1 MLSLHSCH
9 TTSSAGSL
17 QGMDVP
23 LLLKEKSLL
32 NHQFPTVTAMNE
44 PPTQFEGL
52 IRCEKGEVRKLSEK
66 GVWPFTDYTDW
77 HRFRLDIPPEYPLK
91 PPIATW
97 LTEISH
103 PNIVPKIPNAVCV
116 SILGEKWD
124 PRLKL
129 ISVVNAL
136 HYLLTDPNPQ
146 SVFDNPRALKAAN
159 VCRSYGFPKMTN
171 VKQNNKQADDIVRF
185 NVVPVPRIPN
195 MTSETGDIIRF
206 DIRSRGH

>member
-1 MLSLHSCH
+1 
-9 TTSSAGSL
+9 
-17 QGMDVP
+17 MDVP

-32 NHQFPTVTAMNE
+32 NHQFPTVAAIND

-52 IRCEKGEVRKLSEK
+52 IRCEKGEVKKLSEK
-66 GVWPFTDYTDW
+66 GVWPFTDYTNW
-77 HRFRLDIPPEYPLK
+77 QRFRLDIPPEYPLK

-97 LTEISH
+97 LTDIAH
-103 PNIVPKIPNAVCV
+103 PNIVPKVPNAVCV

-146 SVFDNPRALKAAN
+146 NVFDHPDSLKAAT
-159 VCRSYGFPKMTN
+159 VCRSYGFPRMANTKAKKD
-171 VKQNNKQADDIVRF
+171 VVDDIVRF
-185 NVVPVPRIPN
+185 NVVPIPRTAAL
-195 MTSETGDIIRF
+195 TSPPAGDIVRF
-206 DIRSRGH
+206 NLPDREHRA